1 MGGGW
6 PFVGRERE
14 TGAVLAALRG
24 RDEAGVALAGQAGT
38 GKTELMR
45 HVLNRLARSG
55 RDVKVLRTVAY
66 AAGTPIPFG
75 AMYRVLPRPP
85 AETPPMWNPVQ
96 HAADTLRAAAGGRTL
111 VIGVDDA
118 HLLDDLS
125 VLLLADLAR
134 SRTARVVVSVRDGE
148 PAPRTL
154 TALWKERVLRRV
166 DVAPLPD
173 ADVEAALTA
182 ALGGQIEHAT
192 LARLRE
198 AARGNPLLL
207 RELVESGQS
216 TGALTERDGVWW
228 WHGRW
233 TASPRLRE
241 LIHARVGTL
250 DGDRRRAVE
259 LLSFAD
265 SLGLALLTGLT
276 SPEAVEELE
285 RSALVRVDRDG
296 ERLHARLAHPLHG
309 DVIRSALPVTR
320 ARACQAELA
329 EAIARHGARRRE
341 DPLRV
346 ALWRLDSGTPAPP
359 ESLVAAA
366 RQAWAGHDLPLT
378 KRLVTAAV
386 TAGSTEAVPLLGDLL
401 LFSGRPEQAE
411 EFYAAPPPC
420 ADRLGLVR
428 LRFLRGVNMVW
439 GLGRVPEGVTRMEEA
454 APAVLDSPWRDD
466 LGPTYVAWLTYVGR
480 CEAALRL
487 AGELAALPPLSAP
500 GETVLLAARG
510 TINAFT
516 GRTAEARD
524 TGREALA
531 RMEAHAA
538 VYPWLRGIP
547 AFGAIYALQFAGE
560 LREAET
566 AARDWHGTMVGN
578 PTAWS
583 YATALSAVALGR
595 SARLRGRLRSA
606 VRHLKDARRLFRE
619 SDAQPLGHI
628 GMAELAHALVLLGDL
643 TAARRLLAEARS
655 LDGGAFAV
663 FAFTLDAADAA
674 VAAAEGDIATA
685 AAIGEAA
692 AGRARSMGAHSW
704 EPPLLH
710 DLVRAG
716 EPGRALPR
724 LTELAATLEGP
735 LPPLYARHAAAL
747 AARDGRALDAVAA
760 DFAALGAALL
770 AAEAAAQAGGVHR
783 DRGASGAAS
792 RSAWHAA
799 RWASA
804 CEGARTP
811 ALDLTRAPV
820 LTRREYQIALR
831 AAQGETNVQIA
842 AALGIAARTVG
853 NHLYNSYDKLGVSGR
868 AELAGMFPE
877 ARRDLR

>member
-14 TGAVLAALRG
+14 SSAVLAALRG
-24 RDEAGVALAGQAGT
+24 RDEAGVTLAGQAGT

-45 HVLNRLARSG
+45 HVLGRLARADRG
-55 RDVKVLRTVAY
+55 VKVLRTVAC

-85 AETPPMWNPVQ
+85 AEPPPMWNPVQ
-96 HAADTLRAAAGGRTL
+96 HAAETLRASAGGRTL

-134 SRTARVVVSVRDGE
+134 SRAARIVVSVRDGE

-166 DVAPLPD
+166 DVEPLPD
-173 ADVEAALTA
+173 ADVEAVLTA
-182 ALGGQIEHAT
+182 ALGGQIERAT

-265 SLGLALLTGLT
+265 SLGLAQLTAMT
-276 SPEAVEELE
+276 SPAAVEELE

-296 ERLHARLAHPLHG
+296 ERLHVRLGHPLHG
-309 DVIRSALPVTR
+309 DVIRAALPVTR

-329 EAIARHGARRRE
+329 EAVARHGARRRE

-346 ALWRLDSGTPAPP
+346 ALWRLDSGTPATA

-378 KRLVTAAV
+378 KRLATAAV
-386 TAGSTEAVPLLGDLL
+386 AAGSREAVPLLGDLL

-428 LRFLRGVNMVW
+428 LRFLRGLNMVW
-439 GLGRVPEGVTRMEEA
+439 GLGRAREGIARMAEA
-454 APAVLDSPWRDD
+454 VPAVLDSPWRDD
-466 LGPTYVAWLTYVGR
+466 LGPTHLVWLAYVGR
-480 CEAALRL
+480 CGDALRL
-487 AGELAALPPLSAP
+487 AGELTAPPPLSEA
-500 GETVLLAARG
+500 GETVLLAARS
-510 TINAFT
+510 TVAAFT
-516 GRTAEARD
+516 GSTAEACA
-524 TGREALA
+524 TGRAALA
-531 RMEAHAA
+531 RMDAHAA
-538 VYPWLRGIP
+538 VYPWLRGAP
-547 AFGAIYALQFAGE
+547 AFGVIYALQFGGE
-560 LREAET
+560 LREAEA
-566 AARDWHGTMVGN
+566 AARDWNDTMVGN

-583 YATALSAVALGR
+583 YATALSALALGR
-595 SARLRGRLRSA
+595 SARLLGKARSA
-606 VRHLKDARRLFRE
+606 VRHLKDARRLFGE

-628 GMAELAHALVLLGDL
+628 GVAELAHSLALLGDL
-643 TAARRLLAEARS
+643 AAARRLLAEARS
-655 LDGGAFAV
+655 GDGEAFAL
-663 FAFTLDAADAA
+663 FGFTLDAAEAA
-674 VAAAEGDIATA
+674 VAAAEGDVPRA
-685 AAIGEAA
+685 AGLAEEA
-692 AGRARSMGAHSW
+692 AGRARRMGAH
-704 EPPLLH
+704 
-710 DLVRAG
+710 
-716 EPGRALPR
+716 
-724 LTELAATLEGP
+724 
-735 LPPLYARHAAAL
+735 
-747 AARDGRALDAVAA
+747 
-760 DFAALGAALL
+760 
-770 AAEAAAQAGGVHR
+770 
-783 DRGASGAAS
+783 
-792 RSAWHAA
+792 
-799 RWASA
+799 
-804 CEGARTP
+804 
-811 ALDLTRAPV
+811 
-820 LTRREYQIALR
+820 
-831 AAQGETNVQIA
+831 
-842 AALGIAARTVG
+842 
-853 NHLYNSYDKLGVSGR
+853 
-868 AELAGMFPE
+868 
-877 ARRDLR
+877 